1 MLDLKRRPEEVEINF
16 AVVTEG
22 AISIYQGATPQEQYL
37 RMYSTY
43 YTNIHPLRLRPHT
56 VTDLLLFLHSVQY
69 SQQVR
74 LIRDDTRPGRSMPRA
89 DFPRGDRA

>member
-22 AISIYQGATPQEQYL
+22 AISIYQGATPQEQYYL
-37 RMYSTY
+37 RMHSTY

-56 VTDLLLFLHSVQY
+56 VIDLLLFPHSVH
-69 SQQVR
+69 
-74 LIRDDTRPGRSMPRA
+74 A
-89 DFPRGDRA
+89 